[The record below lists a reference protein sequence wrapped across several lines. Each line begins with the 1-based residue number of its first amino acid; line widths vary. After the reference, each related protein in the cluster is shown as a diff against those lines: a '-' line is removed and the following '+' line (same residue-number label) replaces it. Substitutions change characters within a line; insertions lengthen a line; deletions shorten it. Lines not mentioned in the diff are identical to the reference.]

1 MFQRWFKLPNT
12 LYRTPLQKSTLTI
25 VNYALTNRYFCLQF
39 KHVPLY
45 LEWAPLGVFS
55 GKPEEKLDTSETSKE
70 DKVCNMT
77 AIWVLLYSFII
88 QYMEIMEQTMYNGVL
103 LIKHTDKAESVVKY
117 NTILALTVMAC
128 KKN

>member
-1 MFQRWFKLPNT
+1 VCQRWLTLTDT
-12 LYRTPLQKSTLTI
+12 LYPTPLQKGT
-25 VNYALTNRYFCLQF
+25 LTNRYFCLQF

-55 GKPEEKLDTSETSKE
+55 GKPEEKLDNETTKE

-77 AIWVLLYSFII
+77 ALWVLLCFFIV
-88 QYMEIMEQTMYNGVL
+88 QYMEIMEQTMYNGIL
-103 LIKHTDKAESVVKY
+103 LIKRTDKAVYFLNPAVVKY
-117 NTILALTVMAC
+117 NTILALTVMEC